1 MMTNLPY
8 FADLSASLKQHVSD
22 YDRFDYDQALQHF
35 FVQNIEQ
42 LDTPEEFHDIAPV
55 ISEMLACIQKRASDS
70 VKMAFLPAMES
81 SGGEHFPALVILDEN
96 RPFIVESVQMWLEK
110 LGHRTRYT
118 FNALFV
124 VSRDES
130 GALVTLQPFEGQD
143 VEADQSVE
151 SLSLC
156 LLQNYLS
163 DNEAQSLNAALTEC
177 FKNIRAAQGD
187 WSAMTEQALKLT
199 ESMRGNATAEEA
211 DFIAWLEDARF
222 TFLGMRQSSYHGS
235 GDDFSV
241 RVDHE
246 ESFGI
251 LRNCDDEFGGAK
263 AAYQN
268 SDQSLFL
275 FKTTS
280 RSPVRRDTPL
290 DAVLIKRYDQA
301 GNCIGDT
308 LFVGLLAWA
317 AYAEPLGK
325 VPLVAQKVQS
335 VMSNFNVEAR
345 SYRGRQVIHMLENYS
360 RDLIFQVGTKT
371 LCQHIDIM
379 RRAYR
384 RREFAVL
391 DYFSPFSGSQYL
403 SVIVPRTH
411 YSAALREQMIGY
423 LKEMFGVKSVDYGV
437 HMPDGAL
444 WRVDFR
450 IVLDTQSP
458 QPESELLQII
468 SEHLAELA
476 KNTSDRLRTILG
488 QYYAPQQVAELT
500 QRYGSSFRLD
510 YWNRHNEVAAL
521 FDIQTLEAMTQDVC
535 VKLYRAP
542 DTWQVRLYNCSEQ
555 NVYLSRIMPMLER
568 LGLEVR
574 TEEPYALDVVGRD
587 HCSILVFAVS
597 SPILDSADG
606 TEVEMLENFS
616 ACLKSLFAKKSE
628 NDNFLALVLAAGLT
642 WREIVIVRAYA
653 KYLRQIRSNHSQ
665 KFIAE
670 TLAQYPVITRYLVDL
685 FAARFDPE
693 SHSVDGENA
702 LQVKI
707 TECLEHVENLD
718 QDRLLTRYV
727 QLIQATLRTNFYQ
740 ENREVIAFKLAP
752 REIDGIP
759 DPVPLRE
766 IFVYSPNFEAVHLR
780 FGFVARG
787 GLRWSDRQEDFRTE
801 ILGLVK
807 AQQVKNAVIVPMGS
821 KGGFVLKNA
830 MPDRAA
836 FMNEGVT
843 RYREFIA
850 SMLEITD
857 SYLAAG
863 EIRKPVSVV
872 CHDDDDPYL
881 VVAADKGTATFSD
894 FANEMSDQADFWLG
908 DAFASGGSV
917 GYDHK
922 KMGITARGAWE
933 SVKRHF
939 REMGHNT
946 QTTSFEAVGVGDMS
960 GDVFGN
966 GMLLSEH
973 IRLIG
978 AFNHLHII
986 VDPDPDPARS
996 YAERRRL
1003 FDLPRSGWTD
1013 YDTSVLSKG
1022 GMIFE
1027 RSAKSLTLTPE
1038 IQVKLQLPEDTIT
1051 PNALIHRLLTMRS
1064 DLLWFGGIGTYIKGA
1079 QENHLDVGD
1088 KANDAIRINGAEV
1101 GARVIGEGANLGVT
1115 QLGRIDYAMAGGR
1128 CNTDAIDNSAGVDCS
1143 DHEVNIKILIG
1154 AAMGNGSLAPEDRV
1168 ELLESM
1174 TDEVGELVLENNYA
1188 QTLSLSITESAAPRL
1203 LDMHQRVMQNF
1214 ERLGELNRVLEGLPD
1229 DEEIERRRLA
1239 GQGLTR
1245 PELSVLLAY
1254 GKNIVYGELQKSTM
1268 LDDASLQGHL
1278 VNYFP
1283 RALREKFPEEIANHQ
1298 LRREIIATVIT
1309 NTVINRSG
1317 VGFIIEMSALTGA
1330 SADSICMAYLA
1341 VCAIFDLPEIWH
1353 ETESLDNVVSS
1364 ALQHKI
1370 LTETTFTISRMTEW
1384 LLRNVPQPLET
1395 EKTIALYGAGLQ
1407 QLKAVIMDVLS
1418 PETQALV
1425 QERTARF
1432 VHDSVPEQ
1440 LSQRVGQLKILSSVC
1455 DIVSLAEKSNRSI
1468 KETAAY
1474 YFAVSERFA
1483 LDRLRSMANMI
1494 QANDVWTAQALSASI
1509 DDLWRLQSEI
1519 TLQVSGMKADGN
1531 CLELWEADRQQQLSA
1546 LDVQFLE
1553 LFQRRQIDVAVLS
1566 VIQRKIRML
1575 L

>member
-1 MMTNLPY
+1 MTNLPY
-8 FADLSASLKQHVSD
+8 FADLSATLKQQVSD
-22 YDRFDYDQALQHF
+22 YDRYDCDQALQHF
-35 FVQNIEQ
+35 FAQNIEQ
-42 LDTPEEFHDIAPV
+42 LDTPEEFSDIAPV
-55 ISEMLACIQKRASDS
+55 IAGMLACMQQRATDS
-70 VKMAFLPAMES
+70 VKVAFLPAMES
-81 SGGEHFPALVILDEN
+81 SGGEHFPALAIIDEN

-130 GALVTLQPFEGQD
+130 GALVALQPYEGQ
-143 VEADQSVE
+143 EITAEESVE

-163 DNEAQSLNAALTEC
+163 DNDAQSLNAALMEC
-177 FKNIRAAQGD
+177 FKNICAAQGD
-187 WSAMTEQALKLT
+187 WSAMTDQALKLA
-199 ESMRGNATAEEA
+199 ESIRKNATAEEA

-235 GDDFSV
+235 GDDFSIK
-241 RVDHE
+241 VDHE
-246 ESFGI
+246 ESLGI
-251 LRNCDDEFGGAK
+251 LRDCSDEFGGAK

-275 FKTTS
+275 FKTAS

-317 AYAEPLGK
+317 AYAEPLSK

-335 VMSNFNVEAR
+335 VMTNFNVEAR
-345 SYRGRQVIHMLENYS
+345 SYRGRQVVHMLENYS
-360 RDLIFQVGTKT
+360 RDLIFQVGNKT

-391 DYFSPFSGSQYL
+391 DYFSPFSCSQYL

-411 YSAALREQMIGY
+411 YSAALREQMIAY
-423 LKEMFGVKSVDYGV
+423 LKEMFGVEGVDYGV

-450 IVLDTQSP
+450 VFLDAQSQ

-468 SEHLAELA
+468 GDHLAELA

-521 FDIQTLEAMTQDVC
+521 FDIQTLEAMNQDIC
-535 VKLYRAP
+535 VKLYQAP

-555 NVYLSRIMPMLER
+555 NIHLSLIMPMLER

-574 TEEPYALDVVGRD
+574 TEVPYALDVAGRE
-587 HCSILVFAVS
+587 HCSILVFA
-597 SPILDSADG
+597 INNAKLDSDADIDDAL
-606 TEVEMLENFS
+606 LENFS
-616 ACLKSLFAKKSE
+616 ECLEALFLKKSE
-628 NDNFLALVLAAGLT
+628 NDDFLALILGAELT
-642 WREIVIVRAYA
+642 WREIVILRAYA
-653 KYLRQIRSNHSQ
+653 KYLQQIRSNHSQ
-665 KFIAE
+665 RFIAE
-670 TLAQYPVITRYLVDL
+670 TLVQHPVITTYLVNL

-693 SHSVDGENA
+693 NHSSSDELDIQA
-702 LQVKI
+702 KI
-707 TECLEHVENLD
+707 TECLEQVENLD

-740 ENREVIAFKLAP
+740 ENREAIAFKLAP
-752 REIDGIP
+752 RGIDGIP

-836 FMNEGVT
+836 FMTEGVT

-946 QTTSFEAVGVGDMS
+946 QTTPFEAVGVGDMS

-978 AFNHLHII
+978 AFNHLHIV
-986 VDPDPDPARS
+986 VDPDPDPASS

-1003 FDLPRSGWTD
+1003 FELPRSGWTD
-1013 YDTSVLSKG
+1013 YDTGVLSKG

-1038 IQVKLQLPEDTIT
+1038 IQAKLQLSENTIT
-1051 PNALIHRLLTMRS
+1051 PNALIHRLLTMPS

-1115 QLGRIDYAMAGGR
+1115 QLGRIDYALAGGR

-1154 AAMGNGSLAPEDRV
+1154 AAMGNGTLAPEDRV

-1188 QTLSLSITESAAPRL
+1188 QTLSLSVTEAAAPRL
-1203 LDMHQRVMQNF
+1203 LDMHQRVMHNF

-1239 GQGLTR
+1239 GHGLTR

-1254 GKNIVYGELQKSTM
+1254 GKNIVYGELQKSAM
-1268 LDDASLQGHL
+1268 LDDAFLHGYL
-1278 VNYFP
+1278 VDYFP
-1283 RALREKFPEEIANHQ
+1283 KALQKKFPNEIANHQ

-1330 SADSICMAYLA
+1330 TADRICMAYLA
-1341 VCAIFDLPEIWH
+1341 VCAIFDLPEIWQ
-1353 ETESLDNVVSS
+1353 ETESLDNIASS

-1384 LLRNVPQPLET
+1384 LLRNVAQPIEI

-1407 QLKAVIMDVLS
+1407 ELKSVIMDVLS
-1418 PETQALV
+1418 PEAQSLV
-1425 QERTARF
+1425 EERAARF
-1432 VHDSVPEQ
+1432 KDDTVSEA
-1440 LSQRVGQLKILSSVC
+1440 LSKRVGQLKILSSVC
-1455 DIVSLAEKSNRSI
+1455 DIVDLANKSNRSI
-1468 KETAAY
+1468 KDTAHC
-1474 YFAVSERFA
+1474 YFAVSDRFA
-1483 LDRLRSMANMI
+1483 LDRLRTMANTI

-1509 DDLWRLQSEI
+1509 DDLWGLQSEI
-1519 TLQVSGMKADGN
+1519 ALQALSTESTGDG
-1531 CLELWEADRQQQLSA
+1531 LAAWEADKQDKLLG
-1546 LDVQFLE
+1546 LDVQFSE

-1566 VIQRKIRML
+1566 VIQRQIRML